1 MSQFKTLRGRRI
13 LIEVPKKKES
23 VITLSEKDKD
33 ALMYEE
39 MKAWNRL
46 TIYAVGDKVE
56 DVKAGDV
63 VYIAVSQL
71 EHAEKVDIDGS
82 VKLMLNEMDIAIIWE
97 LSSED
102 VKERIKTYSA
112 YNPYNVKDL
121 KYIDLSD
128 PVHDFRK
135 DIPPFNSRPEYYG
148 GKDSAY
154 EVFTV
159 LEAWKLDKD
168 FYLGNVLKYLARSGK
183 KSFNKKEDL
192 EKALVYLQRRIDT
205 L

>member
-1 MSQFKTLRGRRI
+1 MVNISHDDYF
-13 LIEVPKKKES
+13 S
-23 VITLSEKDKD
+23 SS
-33 ALMYEE
+33 
-39 MKAWNRL
+39 
-46 TIYAVGDKVE
+46 TINSK
-56 DVKAGDV
+56 
-63 VYIAVSQL
+63 
-71 EHAEKVDIDGS
+71 
-82 VKLMLNEMDIAIIWE
+82 E
-97 LSSED
+97 LSPED
-102 VKERIKTYSA
+102 VKERINTYSP

-121 KYIDLSD
+121 KYMDLLD

-135 DIPPFNSRPEYYG
+135 DIPPFNPRPEYYG

-168 FYLGNVLKYLARSGK
+168 FYLGNVLKYLARAGK

>member
-1 MSQFKTLRGRRI
+1 MVNISHDEYFSSNTMKG
-13 LIEVPKKKES
+13 KA
-23 VITLSEKDKD
+23 LSP
-33 ALMYEE
+33 
-39 MKAWNRL
+39 
-46 TIYAVGDKVE
+46 
-56 DVKAGDV
+56 
-63 VYIAVSQL
+63 
-71 EHAEKVDIDGS
+71 
-82 VKLMLNEMDIAIIWE
+82 
-97 LSSED
+97 ED
-102 VKERIKTYSA
+102 VKERIKTYSP

-121 KYIDLSD
+121 KYMDLSED
-128 PVHDFRK
+128 IHDFRK

-168 FYLGNVLKYLARSGK
+168 FYLGNVLKYLARAGK